1 MLVLAGCGLREF
13 ANEFSSMSTSV
24 KVTVYARRAPSWE
37 ELRTATAAWARQLDH
52 RATGS
57 ATAVLNEKGMLP
69 SGSEGEALLRA
80 VLTGAVRVAA
90 RTEGAYDPTILPVVR
105 LWDFDSAARRLSG
118 PPGDFGEEARLP
130 APEALA
136 SAVSLVDYT
145 TVRVTG
151 ALALAPGQQVD
162 LGGVGKGAVVDLI
175 ADHLAG
181 QGIERFLVEAGG
193 DLLVAGLKPG
203 ERRWRIWVQ
212 HPRAPEAA
220 LAILEIG
227 AAGERRA
234 VVTSGDYE
242 RYLEVDGVR
251 YHHILDPKTGWP
263 ARASVSVTVI
273 AEGAAEAD
281 ALATGLF
288 VSGPAGLRWFE
299 DDAGVQ
305 ALVVTVADGELLAH
319 ATGDFPIPVGELNLN

>member
-1 MLVLAGCGLREF
+1 M
-13 ANEFSSMSTSV
+13 
-24 KVTVYARRAPSWE
+24 
-37 ELRTATAAWARQLDH
+37 
-52 RATGS
+52 
-57 ATAVLNEKGMLP
+57 
-69 SGSEGEALLRA
+69 
-80 VLTGAVRVAA
+80 
-90 RTEGAYDPTILPVVR
+90 
-105 LWDFDSAARRLSG
+105 
-118 PPGDFGEEARLP
+118 
-130 APEALA
+130 
-136 SAVSLVDYT
+136 SLVDYT
-145 TVRVTG
+145 AVRVTG

-203 ERRWRIWVQ
+203 ERPWRIWIQ
-212 HPRAPEAA
+212 HPRTAEAA

-242 RYLEVDGVR
+242 RSLEVDGVR
-251 YHHILDPKTGWP
+251 YHHILDPGTGWP

-273 AEGAAEAD
+273 AARAAEAD

-288 VSGPAGLRWFE
+288 VAGPAGLRWF
-299 DDAGVQ
+299 DGDAGVQ
-305 ALVVTVADGELLAH
+305 ALVVTETDGELRAH
-319 ATGDFPIPVGELNLN
+319 ATADFPVPVGELTLN

>member
-13 ANEFSSMSTSV
+13 RDEFSSMSTYV
-24 KVTVYARRAPSWE
+24 KVTAYARRAPAWE
-37 ELRTATAAWARQLDH
+37 ALHQATAAWVRQLDH
-52 RATGS
+52 RAAGS
-57 ATAVLNEKGMLP
+57 ATAILNEKGMLP
-69 SGSEGEALLRA
+69 AGSEGEALLRT
-80 VLTGAVRVAA
+80 VLADAVRVAA

-105 LWDFDSAARRLSG
+105 LWDFDDG
-118 PPGDFGEEARLP
+118 GRLP
-130 APEALA
+130 SPEALA
-136 SAVSLVDYT
+136 AAVSLVDYT
-145 TVRVTG
+145 AVRVTG

-203 ERRWRIWVQ
+203 ERPWRIWIQ
-212 HPRAPEAA
+212 HPRTAEAA

-242 RYLEVDGVR
+242 RSLEVDGVR
-251 YHHILDPKTGWP
+251 YHHILDPGTGWP

-273 AEGAAEAD
+273 AERAAEAD

-288 VSGPAGLRWFE
+288 VAGPAGLRWF
-299 DDAGVQ
+299 DGDAGVQ
-305 ALVVTVADGELLAH
+305 ALVVTEADGELRAH
-319 ATGDFPIPVGELNLN
+319 ATADFPVPVGELTLN